1 MFQGAVPVSAI
12 EIVAAVFAHT
22 VVDPL
27 ITLVGLGFTVS
38 VTSGDSSF
46 GEQLPLTISLYLYP
60 FMLKVTPVIPSDAV
74 VAPEYTPVL
83 VTSVKVA
90 PLAVVSTCHLY
101 AKLEPTAVAVNEVF
115 SPSQTILLVG
125 STVISGRSRTVIFLV
140 NAVEVPQG
148 LETVN
153 VNV

>member
-1 MFQGAVPVSAI
+1 VKFQGAVPVSAI
-12 EIVAAVFAHT
+12 EIVAGVFSQT
-22 VVDPL
+22 VVDPV

-38 VTSGDSSF
+38 VTSLDSSF

-60 FMLKVTPVIPSDAV
+60 FMLKVAPVIVSDAF
-74 VAPEYTPVL
+74 VAPEYTPVF
-83 VTSVKVA
+83 VTSVKV
-90 PLAVVSTCHLY
+90 PLGIFTCHLY
-101 AKLEPTAVAVNEVF
+101 TKLDPTAVAVNVVF
-115 SPSQTILLVG
+115 RPSQTVLLVG

-140 NAVEVPQG
+140 NVAEVPQG

>member
-12 EIVAAVFAHT
+12 EIVAGEFAHT
-22 VVDPL
+22 VVDPV
-27 ITLVGLGFTVS
+27 IILVGLGLTVS

-60 FMLKVTPVIPSDAV
+60 FMLKVAPVIASDAV

-83 VTSVKVA
+83 VTSVNV
-90 PLAVVSTCHLY
+90 PLGIFTCHLY
-101 AKLEPTAVAVNEVF
+101 TRLDPTAVAVNEVF
-115 SPSQTILLVG
+115 SPSQTVLLVG
-125 STVISGRSRTVIFLV
+125 STVISGLSRTVIFLV
-140 NAVEVPQG
+140 NAAEVPQG